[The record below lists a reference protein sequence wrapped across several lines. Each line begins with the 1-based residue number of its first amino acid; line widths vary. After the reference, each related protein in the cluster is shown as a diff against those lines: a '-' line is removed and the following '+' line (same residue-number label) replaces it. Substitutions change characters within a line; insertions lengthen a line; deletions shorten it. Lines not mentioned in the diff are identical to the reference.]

1 MKDQSLKDFALGLS
15 YLLGNGVDK
24 DQSEAVKFFLKAAN
38 QNLAEAQITMGNC
51 CYYGTG
57 TERNY
62 AEAYAWFNLA
72 ANNPSATEDE
82 RAMAARA
89 RDTTQNRKI
98 LPHSSKLKLL
108 FVCSQNWRRSL
119 TAERILADCAGYKVA
134 SAGTE
139 DTARKVVSKELIEW
153 ADMIFAMELEHEQ
166 TIRQRFGQFL
176 EGKKVITLSIP
187 DIYRAME
194 PALIEKLKERL
205 GQHIQM

>member
-15 YLLGNGVDK
+15 Y
-24 DQSEAVKFFLKAAN
+24 
-38 QNLAEAQITMGNC
+38 
-51 CYYGTG
+51 YGTG
-57 TERNY
+57 LPTDY
-62 AEAYAWFNLA
+62 AEAYAWFSLA

-82 RAMAARA
+82 RQMAARA

-98 LPHSSKLKLL
+98 LPQSTKLKLL

-119 TAERILADCAGYKVA
+119 TAERILVDCAAYEVA

-139 DTARKVVSKELIEW
+139 DTARKVVSQDMIEW

-166 TIRQRFGQFL
+166 TVRQKFGQFL

-194 PALIEKLKERL
+194 PALIQKLKEQL